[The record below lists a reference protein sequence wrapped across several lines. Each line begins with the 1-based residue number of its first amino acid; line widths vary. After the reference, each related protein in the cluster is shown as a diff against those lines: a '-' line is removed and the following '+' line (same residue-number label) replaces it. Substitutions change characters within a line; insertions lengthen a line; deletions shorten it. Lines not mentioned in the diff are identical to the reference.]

1 MIAMRSL
8 FMILSVAAAVLC
20 TGCTGKNV
28 IPPEGVE
35 IDRVLSAVNVGFK
48 MLEQDDVLY
57 LSYYDSLHRLTVAT
71 FDTRTGARDYAVLP
85 TEITW
90 DSHNYM
96 DMAFD
101 ADGFLHLSGNMHAQ
115 PLKYFR
121 STRPYDIHTLEQVPE
136 MTGEDETRVTYPVFM
151 KGPDGRLIFHY
162 RIGGSGNGSEI
173 YNVYDTGTKTW
184 KRLLDKPLMDG
195 EGLMNAYMQ
204 GPVLS
209 KDGRYH
215 LIWVWRDTPDC
226 STNHTLSYARSR
238 DLVHWETVRGEETP
252 LPITIGK
259 TGFHVDPTPAKGGL
273 FNPGIKLGFDEDGT
287 PVIGYHKYDSAG
299 NNQLDAARFTDGEWM
314 IRQLT
319 HWDYRWQFEGNGTM
333 KNEISISNPVYI
345 GDGKMAFGYRHVKEG
360 AGEVVFDARTLEA
373 TGTRPVPPGL
383 PEEYTAVK
391 GAFPGLIPHVLVC
404 GRYLLH
410 WETLPTNRDRKPAG
424 ELPPP
429 SPLMLYKL
437 DSK

>member
-151 KGPDGRLIFHY
+151 KGPDGR
-162 RIGGSGNGSEI
+162 SSTTGSE
-173 YNVYDTGTKTW
+173 
-184 KRLLDKPLMDG
+184 
-195 EGLMNAYMQ
+195 EA
-204 GPVLS
+204 
-209 KDGRYH
+209 
-215 LIWVWRDTPDC
+215 
-226 STNHTLSYARSR
+226 A
-238 DLVHWETVRGEETP
+238 TVRRSTMC
-252 LPITIGK
+252 TIPERR
-259 TGFHVDPTPAKGGL
+259 H
-273 FNPGIKLGFDEDGT
+273 
-287 PVIGYHKYDSAG
+287 G
-299 NNQLDAARFTDGEWM
+299 NACWTSR
-314 IRQLT
+314 
-319 HWDYRWQFEGNGTM
+319 
-333 KNEISISNPVYI
+333 
-345 GDGKMAFGYRHVKEG
+345 
-360 AGEVVFDARTLEA
+360 
-373 TGTRPVPPGL
+373 
-383 PEEYTAVK
+383 
-391 GAFPGLIPHVLVC
+391 
-404 GRYLLH
+404 
-410 WETLPTNRDRKPAG
+410 
-424 ELPPP
+424 
-429 SPLMLYKL
+429 
-437 DSK
+437 